1 MARIRRF
8 IPLAVIALVSLAL
21 LQSCGTGQSAP
32 GAAETPY
39 FVPPTLPPPTAV
51 VQPSPTPQT
60 QQAAATACANDL
72 KYVKDVTIPDN
83 TTVHPGD
90 TLNKQWEVQNNGT
103 CDWTAGYSLHLIAGS
118 NLGAGNSQALYPAL
132 AGSTATIQITFVVPS
147 DADGSLVSEWQAYD
161 PDGQPFGD
169 YISIQVKVVP

>member
-1 MARIRRF
+1 MANKRRF
-8 IPLAVIALVSLAL
+8 ISLAALMLTALAL
-21 LQSCGTGQSAP
+21 LQSCNVIHSSP

-51 VQPSPTPQT
+51 VQPTPTPQA
-60 QQAAATACANDL
+60 QQTAVASCVSDL
-72 KYVKDVTIPDN
+72 KYIKDVTIPDN

-103 CDWTAGYSLHLIAGS
+103 CNWTSDYSLHLIAGS

-132 AGSTATIQITFVVPS
+132 AGNTATIQITFVVPS
-147 DADGSLVSEWQAYD
+147 DAQGSLASEWQAYD
-161 PDGQPFGD
+161 PSGQPFGD
-169 YISIQVKVVP
+169 YVSIQVEVSP